1 MNRVQIQKIRDEDE
15 IVNTNYTGKEEMNT
29 QRTNITSNLDKESVS
44 AFVLLLLTTECV
56 LFNYILIYFR
66 LTLNEKK
73 YRED

>member
-44 AFVLLLLTTECV
+44 AFVLLLLTTEWV
-56 LFNYILIYFR
+56 LFNYVLIYLR